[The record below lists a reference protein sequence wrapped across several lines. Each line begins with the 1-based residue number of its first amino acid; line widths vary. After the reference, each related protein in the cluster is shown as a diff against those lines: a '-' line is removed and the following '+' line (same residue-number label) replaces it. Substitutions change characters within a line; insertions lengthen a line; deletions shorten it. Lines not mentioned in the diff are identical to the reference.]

1 VHNIN
6 YFLKEKKNNAC
17 FNNSVDSSSW
27 KLAPYKF
34 LCADMASEGAKTIF
48 APLQNEKQQ
57 V

>member
-1 VHNIN
+1 MHNIN

-27 KLAPYKF
+27 KLAPCKF